1 MAMGIS
7 SVWREGFHV
16 AVVWT
21 SGNGYCPAMSQQP
34 PPRLATLRQRIDAID
49 RDLLVALGKRQAL
62 VNQVIAVKQREGLPA
77 RIPERVVEVVA
88 HVTREAP
95 KHGTSPDL
103 AKAVW
108 TAMIDWFIAHE
119 DQQLKKDG

>member
-1 MAMGIS
+1 MAMDCS

-16 AVVWT
+16 AVVWA
-21 SGNGYCPAMSQQP
+21 SGNGYCPAMSQKP
-34 PPRLATLRQRIDAID
+34 PPKLATLRQRIDAID
-49 RDLLVALGKRQAL
+49 RDLLVALGIRQAL
-62 VNQVIAVKQREGLPA
+62 VNQVIAVKQQERLPA

-103 AKAVW
+103 ARVVW
-108 TAMIDWFIAHE
+108 TAMIEWFIAYE